1 MPGKIGYA
9 RKRAIMA
16 NRKKR
21 SARRCA
27 GGYYIGST
35 MAGGYYSSPARK
47 TRRKTYRMKATAK
60 KNMPANMSLYKV
72 KGGWRRSK
80 RREPAPF

>member
-1 MPGKIGYA
+1 
-9 RKRAIMA
+9 MA
-16 NRKKR
+16 KKKKR
-21 SARRCA
+21 RERRCA

-35 MAGGYYSSPARK
+35 MSGGYYSSPARK
-47 TRRKTYRMKATAK
+47 TRRKTYGTKAKGK